1 MIMDFIGIKSK
12 MVSACVVCICTQSN
26 RVIRLKGLLR
36 RSGLE
41 GPDWGTKEA
50 EINKQRT
57 VSEPTPLVL
66 HNS

>member
-1 MIMDFIGIKSK
+1 MDFIGLKSE
-12 MVSACVVCICTQSN
+12 MVSACGVCICSQSH
-26 RVIRLKGLLR
+26 RVIRLKGLR

-50 EINKQRT
+50 EINKQKT

-66 HNS
+66 QNS

>member
-1 MIMDFIGIKSK
+1 MIMDFIGMKSK
-12 MVSACVVCICTQSN
+12 MVLACVVCICSQSK
-26 RVIRLKGLLR
+26 VIRLKGLLR